1 MRRAFYHFLSS
12 QSGAISVDWVVLTAG
27 LVGLAILA
35 LSLFSHSLDVLVE
48 YIRVKLST

>member
-1 MRRAFYHFLSS
+1 MRRAFYRFLSS

-35 LSLFSHSLDVLVE
+35 LSLFSDSLDVLVE
-48 YIRVKLST
+48 YIRVKLTT